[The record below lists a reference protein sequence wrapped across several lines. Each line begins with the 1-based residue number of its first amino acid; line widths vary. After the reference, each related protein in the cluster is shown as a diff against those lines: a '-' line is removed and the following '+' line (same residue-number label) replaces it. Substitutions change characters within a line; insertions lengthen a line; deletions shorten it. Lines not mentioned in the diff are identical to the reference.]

1 MVHTFTVSIP
11 EVGVANEP
19 PACVPYRTGGAYNL
33 STYLLQMAAIPF
45 EARWSHHYVIEWSIC
60 AAMEG

>member
-1 MVHTFTVSIP
+1 MVHTFTVIYRKW
-11 EVGVANEP
+11 EWLMNRLHA
-19 PACVPYRTGGAYNL
+19 YRTGGAYNL

-45 EARWSHHYVIEWSIC
+45 EARWSYHYVIEWSIC

>member
-11 EVGVANEP
+11 EVGVAKNRQH
-19 PACVPYRTGGAYNL
+19 AYRTGGAYNL

-45 EARWSHHYVIEWSIC
+45 EARWSYHYVIEWSIC